1 MLTVGGLWEIV
12 EFLPE
17 ADPLNFVTRVQTPV
31 LMLNGQYD
39 IVFPYETGQLPMYEL
54 LGTPAEHKKHV
65 VTPAA
70 HLVPRDILIR
80 ETLDRFDK
88 YLD

>member
-1 MLTVGGLWEIV
+1 
-12 EFLPE
+12 
-17 ADPLNFVTRVQTPV
+17 
-31 LMLNGQYD
+31 
-39 IVFPYETGQLPMYEL
+39 MYEL